1 MAISKAKKSEIV
13 SDVSKIL
20 ADSKTVVFVNFHKL
34 TVTETGDVRRALR
47 AAGVGYRV
55 AKKTLIKRALEEVKV
70 TGEIP
75 ALDGEIALVYGVDL
89 LAPAREVFEFTKTFK
104 DKLSIVGGV
113 FEGEYKT
120 KADMMSIATIPS
132 MHTLQAQFV
141 QLINSPIQRFVLALN
156 ALADKG
162 TLTSTK

>member
-34 TVTETGDVRRALR
+34 TVLETGEVRKALR

-55 AKKTLIKRALEEVKV
+55 AKKTLIKRALEEAKV

-75 ALDGEIALVYGVDL
+75 TLDGEIALVYGADL
-89 LAPAREVFEFTKTFK
+89 LAPAREIVEFTKKFSE
-104 DKLSIVGGV
+104 KLTLVGGV
-113 FEGEYKT
+113 FDGEYKS
-120 KADMMSIATIPS
+120 KAEMVAIASIPS

-156 ALADKG
+156 AIAGK
-162 TLTSTK
+162 KN